1 MKQDVPRDESP
12 DEATRRELVDPVR
25 KWGPR
30 LARAIF
36 VLVLVLAVIGYK
48 YGSDIKSNTNDIGK
62 VVKEQ
67 ATLIADL
74 EHRQYLG
81 CHRTNIERRVNNV
94 QNYADYQFFAF
105 TYTAF
110 KRQIEHP
117 ERATTPREQ
126 ALGKRYIAG
135 LRADLN
141 KKAYV
146 PLTFCTKASKTDLKR
161 IYEPPTPVAFHSVH
175 GKKQREA
182 LKRAFKLQVGQ

>member
-1 MKQDVPRDESP
+1 MKQDIP
-12 DEATRRELVDPVR
+12 DETPDQATRRELIEPVR

-30 LARAIF
+30 LARALF
-36 VLVLVLAVIGYK
+36 VLVAILAVIGYK
-48 YGSDIKSNTNDIGK
+48 YGSDIKSNTDRIGD

-67 ATLIADL
+67 AALIADL

-105 TYTAF
+105 TYSAF

-117 ERATTPREQ
+117 ERATTARER

-135 LRADLN
+135 LRADLA

-146 PLTFCTKASKTDLKR
+146 PLTFCKKALKTDIRR
-161 IYEPPTPVAFHSVH
+161 IYEPPTPVTFISVH
-175 GKKQREA
+175 GKKEQAA
-182 LKRAFKLQVGQ
+182 LKRAFQLQKGQ